1 MMVHFHGK
9 DVELLDIYKIKK
21 DGKFNGQDLVSLK
34 KYQEIIYIFKTKI
47 LNNLK
52 SLLLWPNNYEEKVKY
67 L

>member
-9 DVELLDIYKIKK
+9 DVELQDIYKIKK
-21 DGKFNGQDLVSLK
+21 DGKFNGQDLASLK